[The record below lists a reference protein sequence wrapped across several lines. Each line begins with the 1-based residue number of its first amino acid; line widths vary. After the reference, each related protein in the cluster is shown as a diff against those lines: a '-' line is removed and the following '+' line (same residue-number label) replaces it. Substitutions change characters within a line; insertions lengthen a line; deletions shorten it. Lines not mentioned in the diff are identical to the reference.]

1 MPRPAAKPA
10 SPPRYIHKLVMHDG
24 APRPSVDVEEID
36 LRARI
41 SELERLL
48 AVAPATERR
57 RREQARLLVPADEDQ
72 VNRSVERELTKLE
85 KRAIVRERRR
95 QILTCFVLVAAL
107 IGLLNL
113 LAHLLRV

>member
-36 LRARI
+36 LRERI
-41 SELERLL
+41 RELERLL
-48 AVAPATERR
+48 VAAPATERR
-57 RREQARLLVPADEDQ
+57 RREEARYLVPADDDLAS
-72 VNRSVERELTKLE
+72 RSVERKLTKLE
-85 KRAIVRERRR
+85 KRALVRERRR
-95 QILTCFVLVAAL
+95 HILTCLVLVAAL